1 MAESCD
7 KVPQSG
13 EGGEEGGSVA
23 DVQAH
28 AVLILL
34 ACACDSSYR
43 ETRET
48 SFNNQQT
55 LEARPKGTMEVGKRE
70 IILQVCCSFCVL
82 ELLICL

>member
-13 EGGEEGGSVA
+13 DGGEDGGSVA

-48 SFNNQQT
+48 SSNYLQK
-55 LEARPKGTMEVGKRE
+55 LGLRPHGPMEVGKE
-70 IILQVCCSFCVL
+70 KLSSKFAAPFAYWSS
-82 ELLICL
+82 

>member
-43 ETRET
+43 QIIFIKYFPTTTNYEQETATLLCWT
-48 SFNNQQT
+48 SYLKISRNF
-55 LEARPKGTMEVGKRE
+55 
-70 IILQVCCSFCVL
+70 
-82 ELLICL
+82 